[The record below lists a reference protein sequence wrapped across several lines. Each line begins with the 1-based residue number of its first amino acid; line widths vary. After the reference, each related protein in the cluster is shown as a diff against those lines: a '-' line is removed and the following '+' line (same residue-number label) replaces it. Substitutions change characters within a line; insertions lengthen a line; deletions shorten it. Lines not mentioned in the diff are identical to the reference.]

1 MQGGRVLPPF
11 SMPRNDKNLIFR
23 WLEHV
28 SVKLYEKK
36 RGIVAYAKTPA
47 RCSKSFALKIG

>member
-1 MQGGRVLPPF
+1 MPPF

-28 SVKLYEKK
+28 SVKLYEKIK
-36 RGIVAYAKTPA
+36 GN
-47 RCSKSFALKIG
+47 CSICQNSSSMKQKLCIEDWIMLK

>member
-11 SMPRNDKNLIFR
+11 SIPRNDKNLIFR

-28 SVKLYEKK
+28 SVKLYEKN

-47 RCSKSFALKIG
+47 Q

>member
-1 MQGGRVLPPF
+1 MPPF
-11 SMPRNDKNLIFR
+11 SMLRNDKNLIFR

-36 RGIVAYAKTPA
+36 KGE
-47 RCSKSFALKIG
+47 L

>member
-1 MQGGRVLPPF
+1 MPPF
-11 SMPRNDKNLIFR
+11 SMLRNDKNLIFR

-36 RGIVAYAKTPA
+36 KGIVAYAKTPA
-47 RCSKSFALKIG
+47 Q

>member
-11 SMPRNDKNLIFR
+11 SMLRNDKNLIFR

-36 RGIVAYAKTPA
+36 
-47 RCSKSFALKIG
+47 

>member
-1 MQGGRVLPPF
+1 MPPF
-11 SMPRNDKNLIFR
+11 SMLRNDKNLIFR

-36 RGIVAYAKTPA
+36 KGNCRICQNSSSMKQKL
-47 RCSKSFALKIG
+47 CIEDWIMLK